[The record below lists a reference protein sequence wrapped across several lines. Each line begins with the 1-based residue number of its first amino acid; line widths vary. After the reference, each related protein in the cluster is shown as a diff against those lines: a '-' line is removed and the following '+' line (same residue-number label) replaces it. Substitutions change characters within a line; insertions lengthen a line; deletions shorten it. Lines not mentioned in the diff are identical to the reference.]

1 MPAGAVS
8 QPRLWCGV
16 AGAMAIHTWALLK
29 RTASDYINDD
39 CLSRGAAIAYYTI
52 FSIAPVLVIVIA
64 VAGLVFGA
72 DAARGAIADQLSGMM
87 GRQSADALNSMVKSA
102 GNKGA
107 GTIATIIG
115 LVTLLITATGVFTE
129 MQSSLNVIW
138 KAEPKGSTV
147 GRLVRVRLAS
157 LGLVMSLGFLLLV
170 SLVVSAGLQAV
181 GTWLKA
187 FVPGTQF
194 LLQGVSFAISFLLI
208 TVLFAAIYKALPD
221 KPLTWHD
228 VMIGAVATSFLF
240 TIGKFLISL
249 YIGSSQV
256 ASSYG
261 AAGALMVVLLWIYYS
276 AQIFLLGAE
285 FTKAFAERHGSHADG
300 SQQPAR
306 ALGTI

>member
-1 MPAGAVS
+1 
-8 QPRLWCGV
+8 
-16 AGAMAIHTWALLK
+16 MAIHPWALLK
-29 RTASDYINDD
+29 RTANDYIADD

-72 DAARGAIADQLSGMM
+72 DAARGAIADQLGGLM
-87 GRQSADALNSMVKSA
+87 GKQSADALNSMVKSA
-102 GNKGA
+102 SNKGA

-115 LVTLLITATGVFTE
+115 VVTLLITATGVFTE
-129 MQSSLNVIW
+129 MQSSLNAIW
-138 KAEPKGSTV
+138 KAEPKGTTV

-170 SLVVSAGLQAV
+170 SLVVSAGLTAL

-187 FVPGTQF
+187 FLPGTQIV
-194 LLQGVSFAISFLLI
+194 LQAVNFIISFLLI
-208 TVLFAAIYKALPD
+208 AVLFAAIYKVLPD
-221 KPLTWHD
+221 KPLTWRD
-228 VMIGAVATSFLF
+228 VAIGAVATAFLF
-240 TIGKFLISL
+240 TVGKFLISL

-261 AAGALMVVLLWIYYS
+261 AAGALMVILLWIYYS

-300 SQQPAR
+300 AQAPAS
-306 ALGTI
+306 ALGTV